1 MKRLM
6 WIFCCFLV
14 MPVLFAGTVPE
25 PIGRV
30 VGVQGDVRATAP
42 GGPVRRLAVKD
53 ALYARDT
60 ITTGPDARLQVLFND
75 NSLFSQGEN
84 SEVVLEDYIYDPS
97 RRENNSF
104 FLRIIRGISR
114 VVTGRITDLNPERFK
129 VKTSRATIGI
139 RGCELGFNVQ
149 PGFDQ
154 IMIIR
159 VPPGR
164 RIIVH
169 NDLPGAPAASA
180 ELVVYHPRVVT
191 IGEDGRMTDEALQS
205 ARLRRLSTETTPAVV
220 PATDSPPA
228 PDAPDPAP
236 APDAEDTVG
245 LLFPLDPFLQ
255 DVLPPALETETSWL
269 DLPPEPS
276 TPGSPSSRSL
286 QGGGLGALYALT
298 TVQTLNE
305 LHYYKLIS
313 GFISEDLTSV
323 DFSDTILD
331 RNGVVLGVQT
341 VSLSDIPLARF
352 GGTASYEGYRETEV
366 RPGVFVANDNLQQFV
381 RHVDEN
387 NPAVRLTFWGF
398 SSDSYGTRLPAS
410 QLLTYDI
417 SDVTYPDERGIV
429 MGSEVYPLTLRVNT
443 RTGSYAEYK
452 GSTAMVYGRIE
463 DLSFFGQFA
472 QGVGFAGQNAAGQ
485 QAPAPDGVSFAGFR
499 LAAADQMV
507 EAGHRE
513 YYGYA
518 AGYAVPVAPPVSA
531 TRALMS
537 ADMITDLPSENEQR
551 VHVTLDK
558 DAYQAN
564 LNTAITL
571 YENPAVPSGS
581 DLHLDAPQTSEYIM
595 SDDFAAQ
602 YRAPGREIE
611 LHNRRGGEDWV
622 WGEWNGESVNAVS
635 GQREAVDGAY
645 TAGRTLTPLE
655 FTDLVNGAAGYNLST
670 PAATPGRA
678 VAFVQWAS
686 GQEKISGTAI
696 LNVTIPGGG
705 TPAQWSG
712 NFNLG
717 SPGVTHLSAAVMP
730 TPISANGHLTG
741 MPSGGYVLNAGGNTY
756 DSTTFNAS
764 RPQGFTGSLV
774 GPGTGARP
782 VTGAIGSGQFS
793 HADGTTVTLTYGS
806 DLEP

>member
-14 MPVLFAGTVPE
+14 MPVLFAGAAPE

-30 VGVQGDVRATAP
+30 VGAQGDVRATAP
-42 GGPVRRLAVKD
+42 GGPVRHLTVQD
-53 ALYARDT
+53 ALYSRDA
-60 ITTGPDARLQVLFND
+60 IITGPDARLQVLFND

-169 NDLPGAPAASA
+169 NDLPGTPAASA
-180 ELVVYHPRVVT
+180 ELVVFHPRVVT
-191 IGEDGRMTDEALQS
+191 IWEDGRMTDEALHS

-220 PATDSPPA
+220 PASEPPQGPMA
-228 PDAPDPAP
+228 PDQDPGPEA
-236 APDAEDTVG
+236 DDTAA
-245 LLFPLDPFLQ
+245 LLFPFEQFLQ
-255 DVLPPALETETSWL
+255 DVLPPALETESAWL
-269 DLPPEPS
+269 DLPS
-276 TPGSPSSRSL
+276 ASPASDSSDSRSL
-286 QGGGLGALYALT
+286 KGGGLGALYAMT

-313 GFISEDLTSV
+313 GFIADSLTSV

-352 GGTASYEGYRETEV
+352 GGLSAYEGYRETEI
-366 RPGVFVANDNLQQFV
+366 RTGVFVANDNLQQFV

-417 SDVTYPDERGIV
+417 ADVTYPDQRGIV
-429 MGSEVYPLTLRVNT
+429 MGSEVYPMTLRVNT

-463 DLSFFGQFA
+463 DLGFFGQFA
-472 QGVGFAGQNAAGQ
+472 QGVGFAGQNAAGR

-499 LAAADQMV
+499 LAASDQAA
-507 EAGHRE
+507 ETGQRD
-513 YYGYA
+513 YFGYA
-518 AGYAVPVAPPVSA
+518 AGWAVPVAPPVAS

-564 LNTAITL
+564 MNTAITL
-571 YENPAVPSGS
+571 YENPAVSSGS

-611 LHNRRGGEDWV
+611 LHNRKGGEDWV
-622 WGEWNGESVNAVS
+622 WGEWNGESVNAGS
-635 GQREAVDGAY
+635 GQSETVDGAY

-655 FTDLVNGAAGYNLST
+655 FTSLVNGAAGYNLST

-686 GQEKISGTAI
+686 GQEKISGTAM

-705 TPAQWSG
+705 SPAQWSG

-717 SPGVTHLSAAVMP
+717 TPGVTHLSAVVTP

-741 MPSGGYVLNAGGNTY
+741 MPAGGYVLNAGGNTY
-756 DSTTFNAS
+756 DATSLIVS

-782 VTGAIGSGQFS
+782 VTGAIGSGQFA
-793 HADGTTVTLTYGS
+793 HTDGTTVTLTYGS
-806 DLEP
+806 DLAP